1 MHWDMSTRLPAGA
14 IALTVGLAAA
24 VGLATLAFLAWVPV
38 HRSPIQLVDAADPD
52 IAADFDALLLRGQQE
67 SGTYVITLTVR
78 GVVQNSRYNVGVL
91 VQDGRRPGLTYV
103 YDLEYQRG
111 AEKNYGLPA
120 VRAGNALTLEFPM
133 NLLSGDTY
141 IVGLDATAF
150 GPDRFD
156 YVVEGP
162 QEGLRIQRL
171 LALPIDPALLM
182 AAAAGIGIVTIALR
196 VRAFA

>member
-1 MHWDMSTRLPAGA
+1 MSTGLPAGV

-24 VGLATLAFLAWVPV
+24 VVLATLAVLTWIPV
-38 HRSPIQLVDAADPD
+38 HRSPIQIVDTVDLD
-52 IAADFDALLLRGQQE
+52 IPADFDALLLRGQQE
-67 SGTYVITLTVR
+67 GGTYVVTLTVR
-78 GVVQNSRYNVGVL
+78 GMAQDSRYNVGVL

-111 AEKNYGLPA
+111 AEQNYGVPA
-120 VRAGNALTLEFPM
+120 ARTGNALTFQFP
-133 NLLSGDTY
+133 LDVLSADTY

-162 QEGLRIQRL
+162 RESLRIQRL
-171 LALPIDPALLM
+171 LPLPIDPAFLM
-182 AAAAGIGIVTIALR
+182 V
-196 VRAFA
+196 AFAAIAIVIIAPRIRTFG